1 MANQKD
7 VKEKVKVKAL
17 VVLRDENFKRVEVG
31 GTLDVSQSIATLL
44 VEKKQAE
51 LVEDVKVK

>member
-31 GTLDVSQSIATLL
+31 GTLDVPQSIATLL
-44 VEKKQAE
+44 VENRQAE